1 MLRQR
6 SSRLAALLA
15 GVAVRSRHFPQAVQ
29 QLRHTLAPSDEEEL
43 HEDDTGWAA
52 AAVREQLNTAPG
64 DKVQELTLQ
73 QLSVA
78 LSAYVA
84 SSMQPPARVLQQVSQ
99 RLEQVLHKEFNADD
113 ITTALNSL
121 AFFGHQASET
131 LIEAIRASLARTYF
145 AEITPVQLGTLML
158 AIAELGHRN
167 HKLLSAVAR
176 EVVDRVDDFG
186 PVELSEIMWS
196 FAVLGHRHERMVD
209 VVTQSLLFRLSDMPV
224 ASMSQLVCAF
234 AVLKHKDAVTDVFL
248 DAVSDEALKKVEAFE
263 AGDMANMMW
272 AYASLGHWSYVDA
285 DLISAVTARML
296 RVHKELNASSMVNV
310 VWALAK
316 TDYAGNANRRTRTLL
331 DNIAK
336 SAMSQMECFTPE
348 QLSRLLWAFSTLHHW
363 HEELYDAVAAET
375 LLQVNSFLPCHL
387 ADMVS
392 AYAHMVHHP
401 GPLLDQMTHRILPK
415 LDTMDAGALCSVL
428 WAHGVLQTLTPD
440 LFDKVCQ
447 TLETKSLGE
456 FKPHDFERAFH
467 AELLLEADLE
477 SKKREDFRKLPK
489 WIRQYA
495 YRAWQDRIYF
505 DRNVTWF
512 QQEVCRSLIEL
523 GVNFELEKF
532 LADGCHTVD
541 IVLRIPGKPRLGI
554 NMDPPQRFSSNRPY
568 RPLAEAVCQR
578 RLLAAQGWEM
588 ITLPQHEW
596 RRNDSPAS
604 QVRCSSRSSGAPEIF
619 GAMFHP
625 L

>member
-1 MLRQR
+1 
-6 SSRLAALLA
+6 
-15 GVAVRSRHFPQAVQ
+15 V
-29 QLRHTLAPSDEEEL
+29 
-43 HEDDTGWAA
+43 
-52 AAVREQLNTAPG
+52 

-99 RLEQVLHKEFNADD
+99 RLEQVLHKEFDADD

-145 AEITPVQLGTLML
+145 AEITPIQLGTLML

-167 HKLLSAVAR
+167 LKLLSAVAR

-296 RVHKELNASSMVNV
+296 RVHKV
-310 VWALAK
+310 
-316 TDYAGNANRRTRTLL
+316 
-331 DNIAK
+331 
-336 SAMSQMECFTPE
+336 
-348 QLSRLLWAFSTLHHW
+348 TLHW
-363 HEELYDAVAAET
+363 ATSICAL
-375 LLQVNSFLPCHL
+375 HL
-387 ADMVS
+387 WQKPITGIAISVS
-392 AYAHMVHHP
+392 
-401 GPLLDQMTHRILPK
+401 
-415 LDTMDAGALCSVL
+415 
-428 WAHGVLQTLTPD
+428 
-440 LFDKVCQ
+440 
-447 TLETKSLGE
+447 
-456 FKPHDFERAFH
+456 
-467 AELLLEADLE
+467 
-477 SKKREDFRKLPK
+477 
-489 WIRQYA
+489 
-495 YRAWQDRIYF
+495 
-505 DRNVTWF
+505 
-512 QQEVCRSLIEL
+512 
-523 GVNFELEKF
+523 
-532 LADGCHTVD
+532 
-541 IVLRIPGKPRLGI
+541 
-554 NMDPPQRFSSNRPY
+554 
-568 RPLAEAVCQR
+568 
-578 RLLAAQGWEM
+578 
-588 ITLPQHEW
+588 
-596 RRNDSPAS
+596 
-604 QVRCSSRSSGAPEIF
+604 
-619 GAMFHP
+619 
-625 L
+625 

>member
-1 MLRQR
+1 MQHGN
-6 SSRLAALLA
+6 SV
-15 GVAVRSRHFPQAVQ
+15 GAVNA
-29 QLRHTLAPSDEEEL
+29 
-43 HEDDTGWAA
+43 GWAA

-296 RVHKELNASSMVNV
+296 RVHKVNTAIGHRPM
-310 VWALAK
+310 AL
-316 TDYAGNANRRTRTLL
+316 
-331 DNIAK
+331 
-336 SAMSQMECFTPE
+336 QF
-348 QLSRLLWAFSTLHHW
+348 RLIGF
-363 HEELYDAVAAET
+363 
-375 LLQVNSFLPCHL
+375 
-387 ADMVS
+387 
-392 AYAHMVHHP
+392 
-401 GPLLDQMTHRILPK
+401 
-415 LDTMDAGALCSVL
+415 
-428 WAHGVLQTLTPD
+428 
-440 LFDKVCQ
+440 CQ
-447 TLETKSLGE
+447 
-456 FKPHDFERAFH
+456 
-467 AELLLEADLE
+467 
-477 SKKREDFRKLPK
+477 
-489 WIRQYA
+489 
-495 YRAWQDRIYF
+495 
-505 DRNVTWF
+505 
-512 QQEVCRSLIEL
+512 
-523 GVNFELEKF
+523 
-532 LADGCHTVD
+532 
-541 IVLRIPGKPRLGI
+541 
-554 NMDPPQRFSSNRPY
+554 
-568 RPLAEAVCQR
+568 
-578 RLLAAQGWEM
+578 
-588 ITLPQHEW
+588 
-596 RRNDSPAS
+596 
-604 QVRCSSRSSGAPEIF
+604 
-619 GAMFHP
+619 
-625 L
+625 

>member
-1 MLRQR
+1 MG
-6 SSRLAALLA
+6 AINA
-15 GVAVRSRHFPQAVQ
+15 
-29 QLRHTLAPSDEEEL
+29 
-43 HEDDTGWAA
+43 GWAA
-52 AAVREQLNTAPG
+52 AAVREQLNTAPV

-99 RLEQVLHKEFNADD
+99 RLEQVLHKEFDADD

-145 AEITPVQLGTLML
+145 AEITPML

-167 HKLLSAVAR
+167 LKLLSAVAR

-296 RVHKELNASSMVNV
+296 RVHKV
-310 VWALAK
+310 
-316 TDYAGNANRRTRTLL
+316 TLCWPL
-331 DNIAK
+331 SWPCICGR
-336 SAMSQMECFTPE
+336 SQ
-348 QLSRLLWAFSTLHHW
+348 
-363 HEELYDAVAAET
+363 
-375 LLQVNSFLPCHL
+375 
-387 ADMVS
+387 
-392 AYAHMVHHP
+392 
-401 GPLLDQMTHRILPK
+401 
-415 LDTMDAGALCSVL
+415 
-428 WAHGVLQTLTPD
+428 
-440 LFDKVCQ
+440 
-447 TLETKSLGE
+447 
-456 FKPHDFERAFH
+456 
-467 AELLLEADLE
+467 
-477 SKKREDFRKLPK
+477 
-489 WIRQYA
+489 
-495 YRAWQDRIYF
+495 
-505 DRNVTWF
+505 
-512 QQEVCRSLIEL
+512 
-523 GVNFELEKF
+523 
-532 LADGCHTVD
+532 
-541 IVLRIPGKPRLGI
+541 
-554 NMDPPQRFSSNRPY
+554 
-568 RPLAEAVCQR
+568 
-578 RLLAAQGWEM
+578 
-588 ITLPQHEW
+588 
-596 RRNDSPAS
+596 
-604 QVRCSSRSSGAPEIF
+604 
-619 GAMFHP
+619 
-625 L
+625 